1 MFIHL
6 TISTVL
12 ATPMDSDADPM
23 SHQYQDVSFVIAAS
37 EKSYSQAVLK
47 AATLSEKSGILYKT
61 NGINFDPKHKDN
73 NGGLTYSP
81 SACENNNWGYPC
93 YVSRGRWDEG
103 SYITVEYSSAIQ
115 GFIPGLYVVIAASG
129 KKEDLLPSLNTVKHF
144 VPDAYMKTSSVYI
157 GCMQ

>member
-1 MFIHL
+1 MLL
-6 TISTVL
+6 TLLLSTTI
-12 ATPMDSDADPM
+12 ASPTDTDTDPM
-23 SHQYQDVSFVIAAS
+23 ADQYQEVAFVIAAS
-37 EKSYSQAVLK
+37 EKTYSQAVLK
-47 AATLSEKSGILYKT
+47 AAILSEESSIVYRT

-73 NGGLTYSP
+73 NGGLTYAP

-115 GFIPGLYVVIAASG
+115 GFTPGLYVVIAASG
-129 KKEDLLPSLNTVKHF
+129 NKEDLLPSLNTIKHF